1 MEEAHKNTKNRP
13 LGAYYSLENWLYNQ
27 KDKDT
32 KTKSSMLWGGLW
44 ILKEMGIITWDEMRT
59 MYGEFMSREMGLR
72 QNYIYHY

>member
-44 ILKEMGIITWDEMRT
+44 ILKEMGME
-59 MYGEFMSREMGLR
+59 SL
-72 QNYIYHY
+72 

>member
-59 MYGEFMSREMGLR
+59 MYGEFMSKELGLR
-72 QNYIYHY
+72 

>member
-1 MEEAHKNTKNRP
+1 MEEAHKDTKNRP

-72 QNYIYHY
+72 

>member
-44 ILKEMGIITWDEMRT
+44 ILKEMGIITWDEMRN
-59 MYGEFMSREMGLR
+59 MYGEFMSKEMGLR
-72 QNYIYHY
+72 

>member
-1 MEEAHKNTKNRP
+1 MEEAHKNTKSRP

-72 QNYIYHY
+72 

>member
-13 LGAYYSLENWLYNQ
+13 LGAYYTLENWLYNQ

-72 QNYIYHY
+72 

>member
-44 ILKEMGIITWDEMRT
+44 ILKEMGIINCHEMRT

-72 QNYIYHY
+72 

>member
-27 KDKDT
+27 KDNDT

-72 QNYIYHY
+72 

>member
-44 ILKEMGIITWDEMRT
+44 ILKEMGIITWDVMRT

-72 QNYIYHY
+72 

>member
-1 MEEAHKNTKNRP
+1 MIKEEQMEEAHKNTKNRP

-72 QNYIYHY
+72 

>member
-44 ILKEMGIITWDEMRT
+44 ILKEMWIITWDEMRT

-72 QNYIYHY
+72 

>member
-59 MYGEFMSREMGLR
+59 MYGEFMSKEMGLR
-72 QNYIYHY
+72 

>member
-72 QNYIYHY
+72 

>member
-1 MEEAHKNTKNRP
+1 MEEAHKNTKIRP

-72 QNYIYHY
+72 

>member
-32 KTKSSMLWGGLW
+32 KTKSSMIWGGLW

-72 QNYIYHY
+72 

>member
-13 LGAYYSLENWLYNQ
+13 LGAYYSLEIWLYNQ

-32 KTKSSMLWGGLW
+32 KTISSMLWGGLW

-72 QNYIYHY
+72 

>member
-13 LGAYYSLENWLYNQ
+13 LGAYSSQENWLYNQ

-72 QNYIYHY
+72 

>member
-13 LGAYYSLENWLYNQ
+13 LGVYYSLENWLYNQ

-44 ILKEMGIITWDEMRT
+44 ILKEMG
-59 MYGEFMSREMGLR
+59 S
-72 QNYIYHY
+72 YHLERNAGNVW